1 MPNFL
6 KAEENKECKDV
17 VDSMFHKWAK
27 KEIYGEYDDNMNVK
41 RLRASTFS
49 KNEGG
54 FVKFIRAREILY
66 VRYKLGLN
74 WEYMK
79 YNMLEF
85 NKRFDVEDGFKVS
98 YRWIFNILNRSGI
111 VGMNSHGEVG
121 EKSDGEY

>member
-74 WEYMK
+74 WEYTK
-79 YNMLEF
+79 
-85 NKRFDVEDGFKVS
+85 
-98 YRWIFNILNRSGI
+98 
-111 VGMNSHGEVG
+111 
-121 EKSDGEY
+121 